1 MKDNVKLMKGN
12 EAIAMAAIRYGCDG
26 YFGYP
31 ITPQSEVLETLEAQM
46 PWETT
51 GMVVI
56 QAESEV
62 ASINMVY
69 GGAATGKAVMT
80 SSSSPGVSL
89 MQEGISY
96 LAASELPALIVNVM
110 RGGPGLGTIHP
121 SQSDYFQAT
130 KGGGHGDYHL
140 IVLAPSTVQEMA
152 DFVALGFD
160 LAFKYRT
167 PSMILADGVVGQ
179 MMEKVVLPEQ
189 RPRRTEEEIR
199 RQCPWAVTGK
209 DHGRTK
215 RNVVTSLELD
225 SAVMEKNNERF
236 QRTYREIEKNEVRYE
251 ARYTEDAEYLV
262 VAFGSIA
269 RICMKAIEDARK
281 EGVKVGLIRPIT
293 LWPFPYDAIREA
305 AKNVK
310 GILCV
315 EINAGQMIE
324 DVRLAVSDSVPV
336 RHFGRMGGIVPNPN
350 EILDALRRDF
360 IDKPANAKE
369 D

>member
-1 MKDNVKLMKGN
+1 
-12 EAIAMAAIRYGCDG
+12 
-26 YFGYP
+26 
-31 ITPQSEVLETLEAQM
+31 
-46 PWETT
+46 
-51 GMVVI
+51 
-56 QAESEV
+56 
-62 ASINMVY
+62 
-69 GGAATGKAVMT
+69 
-80 SSSSPGVSL
+80 
-89 MQEGISY
+89 
-96 LAASELPALIVNVM
+96 
-110 RGGPGLGTIHP
+110 
-121 SQSDYFQAT
+121 
-130 KGGGHGDYHL
+130 
-140 IVLAPSTVQEMA
+140 
-152 DFVALGFD
+152 
-160 LAFKYRT
+160 
-167 PSMILADGVVGQ
+167 MILADGVVGQ

-209 DHGRTK
+209 DNGRTK

-236 QRTYREIEKNEVRYE
+236 QRTYKEIEKNEVRYE

-293 LWPFPYDAIREA
+293 LWPFPYDAIRQA
-305 AKNVK
+305 ARNVK

-336 RHFGRMGGIVPNPN
+336 THFGRMGGIVPNPN